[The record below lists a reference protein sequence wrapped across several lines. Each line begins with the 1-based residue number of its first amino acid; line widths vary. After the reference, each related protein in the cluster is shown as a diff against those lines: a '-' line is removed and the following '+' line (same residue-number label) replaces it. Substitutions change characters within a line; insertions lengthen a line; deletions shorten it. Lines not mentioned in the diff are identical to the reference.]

1 MIYTVTLNPSLDY
14 LLTLDDLSIG
24 SLNRSKS
31 DYFLPG
37 GKGINVSQVL
47 TAFGVPSNA
56 LGFTGGFT
64 GREVERLLQ
73 TAGITADFISVRGDT
88 RVNVK
93 LRAAE
98 ETEVNATGPKIDSLQ
113 FEELKAQIRNLS
125 SHDVLVLSGSIPSSL
140 PADTY
145 EQFARLC
152 NDSRIRFVVDAEG
165 ESLLKTL
172 PYRPFLIKPNHHEL
186 GEMVGAEVST
196 LKDAV
201 KHAKTLIQLGAQQVI
216 VSLAGEGAVYVSES
230 LSLIANAPKGT
241 VRGSVGAGD
250 SMVAGFLAALAQ
262 KESIEHAFRKAIASG
277 SATAFSDR
285 LCTKEQAKMLLTQ
298 VVVTP
303 LEGGNDL

>member
-31 DYFLPG
+31 DHFLPG

-47 TAFGVPSNA
+47 TSFGVPSNA

-64 GREVERLLQ
+64 GQEVERLLQ
-73 TAGITADFISVRGDT
+73 TAGITSDFISVQGET

-93 LRAAE
+93 IRAVE
-98 ETEVNATGPKIDSLQ
+98 ETEVNAAGPKIDTYQ
-113 FEELKAQIRNLS
+113 FEKLKTQVRNLS
-125 SHDVLVLSGSIPSSL
+125 SHDVLVLSGSIPASL
-140 PADTY
+140 PEDTY

-152 NDSRIRFVVDAEG
+152 DDSGIRFVVDAEG
-165 ESLLKTL
+165 ASLLKTL

-186 GEMVGAEVST
+186 GEMVGTDIST
-196 LKDAV
+196 LEDAV
-201 KHAKTLIQLGAQQVI
+201 HHAKTLIQLGAQQVI

-250 SMVAGFLAALAQ
+250 SMVAGFLAALMHE
-262 KESIEHAFRKAIASG
+262 ESFENAFRKAIASG

-285 LCTKEQAKMLLTQ
+285 LCTKEQVEALLAQ

-303 LEGGNDL
+303 LKGGNDL